1 MLVVGK
7 KPNIFSTLHGIKNC
21 VKNGTIRKIVS
32 SNQCQHLARCGVTH
46 NYFQSSLRIL
56 FTAFLETKTLEINV
70 IQFGVLHW
78 QQWQPPASVYEVA
91 IFVVS
96 FTNFIQVLIRDVE
109 QIAKIM
115 ISVSFIIKGR

>member
-1 MLVVGK
+1 M
-7 KPNIFSTLHGIKNC
+7 
-21 VKNGTIRKIVS
+21 
-32 SNQCQHLARCGVTH
+32 
-46 NYFQSSLRIL
+46 
-56 FTAFLETKTLEINV
+56 EINV

-91 IFVVS
+91 IFVIS